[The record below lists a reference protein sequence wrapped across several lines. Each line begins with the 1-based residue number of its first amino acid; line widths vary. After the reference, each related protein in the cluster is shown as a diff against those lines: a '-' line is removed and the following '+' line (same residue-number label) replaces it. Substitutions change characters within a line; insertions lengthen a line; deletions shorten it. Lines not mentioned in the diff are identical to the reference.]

1 MAKLTTQKARKEYI
15 CSKCQRTISQGE
27 TYKKITAM
35 YSAPRIV
42 CNDCKV
48 PRSEL
53 TSSEY
58 LAWLYDLQDTF
69 EINDESDVESL
80 KDELENQRDELQD
93 RYDNIPESLQDGD
106 AGTLLQERID
116 TLESAIS
123 DLEQI
128 DFDEIDQDDDET
140 DDENEGSAEEM
151 LEEKL
156 DEARE
161 ILGSL
166 E

>member
-1 MAKLTTQKARKEYI
+1 MAKLTSQKARKEYI
-15 CSKCQRTISQGE
+15 CSKCQKTISPGE

-35 YSAPRIV
+35 YSKPRIV

-80 KDELENQRDELQD
+80 SEELENQVSELQD
-93 RYDNIPESLQDGD
+93 RFDNIPESLQDGD

-128 DFDEIDQDDDET
+128 DFDDIEEEPDDE
-140 DDENEGSAEEM
+140 DADAEEL

>member
-1 MAKLTTQKARKEYI
+1 MAKLTTQKARKEYV
-15 CSKCQRTISQGE
+15 CSKCQRTISPGE

-35 YSAPRIV
+35 YSQPKVV

-69 EINDESDVESL
+69 EINDQSDVDNL
-80 KDELENQRDELQD
+80 RDELENQVSELQD
-93 RYDNIPESLQDGD
+93 RFDNIPESLQDGD

-123 DLEQI
+123 ELEQI
-128 DFDEIDQDDDET
+128 DFDDIEEADEDDE
-140 DDENEGSAEEM
+140 DVDAEEW

-156 DEARE
+156 EEARE